1 MQGVAFTLDWRSPTP
16 HVPTVDEVRTFV
28 ADYEKARGRPFTDAE
43 RVAARTAYVFCT
55 AYGARCEHVL
65 ASSGQPAPT
74 GFRDRLASTGA
85 ALLG

>member
-1 MQGVAFTLDWRSPTP
+1 
-16 HVPTVDEVRTFV
+16 VRAFV
-28 ADYEKARGRPFTDAE
+28 ADYEAARGRPFTPPE

-65 ASSGQPAPT
+65 AATGQPAPT
-74 GFRDRLASTGA
+74 GFRDRLASAGA